1 MDIYEKILK
10 KAENEMLDLKH
21 PYVGTEH
28 LLLAILSDKTAL
40 TDYLKTKKLT
50 YRKFKNKL
58 INIVGTST
66 SKSKFILYT
75 PMLRTILKHA
85 EDYAE
90 ENNTEI
96 TETMLFN
103 AIIEE
108 GEGIAIRVISAM
120 NINPSK
126 LKYQEE
132 IKIKDG
138 VIINDIVKDE
148 VILGRNQELASIIQ
162 ILLRKN
168 KCNPLLIGKAGVGK
182 SAIIEELARRINNNQ
197 VPDRLKNYK
206 ILKIDFGS
214 LVAGTKYRGEFE
226 DKITKLIHEVMK
238 HQNIILFVDEAHTI
252 VNAGGADGAIS
263 AGDIFK
269 PFLARGDIKLIGAT
283 TINEYH
289 KFMENDKALNRR
301 FQTVLIEEPDYNQT
315 KDILN
320 AVKKE
325 YETFHDIKISPE
337 IITDILDFSNK
348 YLQNKANPDKSLE
361 ILDTLC
367 TQAKYENKSTI
378 TKNDITNLIYSRYHV
393 NYALDKDQIIT
404 KALDNNLGLE
414 VPNIEEFKKKLSKI
428 YNSNLYT
435 NIDLNNYNS
444 EYTMYQ
450 LIGYPNQPDKEY
462 LFRKYIDNPF
472 GVIFLQNID
481 TNLNNPLLDKLLKN
495 KHLIDTFG
503 NDIDF
508 HNILFVTTAFSSHT
522 SIGFIN
528 TPKSNDILSKY
539 FINYQEIVPIK

>member
-1 MDIYEKILK
+1 
-10 KAENEMLDLKH
+10 
-21 PYVGTEH
+21 
-28 LLLAILSDKTAL
+28 
-40 TDYLKTKKLT
+40 
-50 YRKFKNKL
+50 
-58 INIVGTST
+58 
-66 SKSKFILYT
+66 
-75 PMLRTILKHA
+75 MLRTILKHA

-214 LVAGTKYRGEFE
+214 LIDGTKYRGEFE
-226 DKITKLIHEVMK
+226 DKITKLIREVMK

-301 FQTVLIEEPDYNQT
+301 FQTV
-315 KDILN
+315 
-320 AVKKE
+320 
-325 YETFHDIKISPE
+325 
-337 IITDILDFSNK
+337 
-348 YLQNKANPDKSLE
+348 
-361 ILDTLC
+361 
-367 TQAKYENKSTI
+367 
-378 TKNDITNLIYSRYHV
+378 
-393 NYALDKDQIIT
+393 
-404 KALDNNLGLE
+404 
-414 VPNIEEFKKKLSKI
+414 
-428 YNSNLYT
+428 
-435 NIDLNNYNS
+435 
-444 EYTMYQ
+444 
-450 LIGYPNQPDKEY
+450 
-462 LFRKYIDNPF
+462 
-472 GVIFLQNID
+472 
-481 TNLNNPLLDKLLKN
+481 
-495 KHLIDTFG
+495 
-503 NDIDF
+503 
-508 HNILFVTTAFSSHT
+508 
-522 SIGFIN
+522 
-528 TPKSNDILSKY
+528 
-539 FINYQEIVPIK
+539 

>member
-378 TKNDITNLIYSRYHV
+378 TKDDITNLIYSRYHV
-393 NYALDKDQIIT
+393 NYALDKDKIIT
-404 KALDNNLGLE
+404 NALDKNQGFK
-414 VPNIEEFKKKLSKI
+414 VPNIEEFKKKLAKI

-435 NIDLNNYNS
+435 NIDLNNYNN

-472 GVIFLQNID
+472 GVIFLQNLD
-481 TNLNNPLLDKLLKN
+481 TNLNNPILDKLLKD

-508 HNILFVTTAFSSHT
+508 HNILFVTSAFSSHT

>member
-1 MDIYEKILK
+1 
-10 KAENEMLDLKH
+10 
-21 PYVGTEH
+21 
-28 LLLAILSDKTAL
+28 
-40 TDYLKTKKLT
+40 
-50 YRKFKNKL
+50 
-58 INIVGTST
+58 
-66 SKSKFILYT
+66 
-75 PMLRTILKHA
+75 MLRTILKHA

-214 LVAGTKYRGEFE
+214 LIAGTKYRGEFE
-226 DKITKLIHEVMK
+226 DKITKLIREVMK

-325 YETFHDIKISPE
+325 YESFHDIKISPE
-337 IITDILDFSNK
+337 IITDILDFTNK
-348 YLQNKANPDKSLE
+348 YLKNKANPDKSLE

-404 KALDNNLGLE
+404 KALDNNQGLK
-414 VPNIEEFKKKLSKI
+414 VKNIEEFKKKLSKI

-435 NIDLNNYNS
+435 NIDLNNYNN

-472 GVIFLQNID
+472 GVIFLQNLD

-508 HNILFVTTAFSSHT
+508 HNILFVTQAFSTHT

>member
-126 LKYQEE
+126 LKYQEA
-132 IKIKDG
+132 IKIKEG

-182 SAIIEELARRINNNQ
+182 SAIIEELARRINNKQ

-367 TQAKYENKSTI
+367 TQAKYENKLTI
-378 TKNDITNLIYSRYHV
+378 TKTDITNLIYSRYHV
-393 NYALDKDQIIT
+393 NYALDKDRIIT
-404 KALDNNLGLE
+404 NALDNNQGLK
-414 VPNIEEFKKKLSKI
+414 VPNIEEFKKKLAKI

-435 NIDLNNYNS
+435 NIDLNNYNN

-472 GVIFLQNID
+472 GVIFLQNLD
-481 TNLNNPLLDKLLKN
+481 PNLNNPLLDKLLKD

-508 HNILFVTTAFSSHT
+508 HNILFVTSAFSSHT

>member
-214 LVAGTKYRGEFE
+214 LIAGTKYRGEFE
-226 DKITKLIHEVMK
+226 DKITKLIREVMK

-269 PFLARGDIKLIGAT
+269 PFLARGDIKIIGAT

-325 YETFHDIKISPE
+325 YESFHDIKISPE
-337 IITDILDFSNK
+337 IITNILDFTNK

-404 KALDNNLGLE
+404 KALDNNQGLK
-414 VPNIEEFKKKLSKI
+414 VKNIEEFKKKLSKI

-435 NIDLNNYNS
+435 NIDLNNYNN

-472 GVIFLQNID
+472 GVIFLQNLD

-508 HNILFVTTAFSSHT
+508 HNILFVTQAFSTHT

>member
-214 LVAGTKYRGEFE
+214 LIAGTKYRGEFE
-226 DKITKLIHEVMK
+226 DKITKLIREVMK

-325 YETFHDIKISPE
+325 YESFHDIKISPE
-337 IITDILDFSNK
+337 IITDILDFTNK

-367 TQAKYENKSTI
+367 TQDKYENKSTI

-404 KALDNNLGLE
+404 KALDNNQGLK
-414 VPNIEEFKKKLSKI
+414 VKNIEEFKKKLSKI

-435 NIDLNNYNS
+435 NIDLNNYNN

-472 GVIFLQNID
+472 GVIFLQNLD

-508 HNILFVTTAFSSHT
+508 HNILFVTQAFSTHT

>member
-96 TETMLFN
+96 TEAMLFN

-197 VPDRLKNYK
+197 VPERLKNYK

-214 LVAGTKYRGEFE
+214 LIAGTKYRGEFE
-226 DKITKLIHEVMK
+226 DKITKLIREVIK

-325 YETFHDIKISPE
+325 YESFHDIKISPE
-337 IITDILDFSNK
+337 IITDILDFTNK

-367 TQAKYENKSTI
+367 TQVKYENKSTI

-393 NYALDKDQIIT
+393 NYTLDKDQIIT
-404 KALDNNLGLE
+404 KALDNNQGLK
-414 VPNIEEFKKKLSKI
+414 VKNIEEFKKKLSKI

-435 NIDLNNYNS
+435 NIDLNNYNN

-472 GVIFLQNID
+472 GVIFLQNLD

-508 HNILFVTTAFSSHT
+508 HNILFVTRAFSTHT

>member
-96 TETMLFN
+96 TESMLFN

-132 IKIKDG
+132 IKIKEG

-214 LVAGTKYRGEFE
+214 LIAGTKYRGEFE
-226 DKITKLIHEVMK
+226 DKITRLIREVMK

-325 YETFHDIKISPE
+325 YESFHDIKISPE
-337 IITDILDFSNK
+337 IITDILDFTNK

-378 TKNDITNLIYSRYHV
+378 TKTDITNLIYSRYHV
-393 NYALDKDQIIT
+393 NYALDKDRIIT
-404 KALDNNLGLE
+404 NALDKNQGLK

-435 NIDLNNYNS
+435 NIDLNNYNN

-481 TNLNNPLLDKLLKN
+481 TNLNNPLLDKLLKD

-508 HNILFVTTAFSSHT
+508 HNILFVTQAFSTHT

>member
-1 MDIYEKILK
+1 
-10 KAENEMLDLKH
+10 
-21 PYVGTEH
+21 
-28 LLLAILSDKTAL
+28 
-40 TDYLKTKKLT
+40 
-50 YRKFKNKL
+50 
-58 INIVGTST
+58 
-66 SKSKFILYT
+66 
-75 PMLRTILKHA
+75 MLRTILKHA

-226 DKITKLIHEVMK
+226 DKITKLIREVMK

-404 KALDNNLGLE
+404 NALDNNQGLK
-414 VPNIEEFKKKLSKI
+414 VPNIEEFKKKLAKI

-435 NIDLNNYNS
+435 NIDLNNYNN

-472 GVIFLQNID
+472 GVIFLQNLD
-481 TNLNNPLLDKLLKN
+481 TNLNNPLLDKLLKD

-508 HNILFVTTAFSSHT
+508 HNILFVTSAFSSHT